1 MDRGCDEALLGSA
14 VKAPARQRDGL
25 HGAAPGVNVNG
36 VGELYL
42 AARARRQGAQG
53 VEDVG
58 RQEVAA
64 DAGAG

>member
-1 MDRGCDEALLGSA
+1 MDRGSDEALLGAA
-14 VKAPARQRDGL
+14 VEAPALQGDGL
-25 HGAAPGVNVNG
+25 HGAASGVDVYG

-42 AARARRQGAQG
+42 AARAGGQGAQG